1 MFYPQGLIE
10 PRRSGRNSHLSV
22 GGASSYCLNGW
33 TCARKDRCPLG
44 GELPLKLNADPAGG
58 FVVIALS
65 VGPNGA
71 LGGILTITAER

>member
-1 MFYPQGLIE
+1 MPKRVDLRTKG
-10 PRRSGRNSHLSV
+10 SLS
-22 GGASSYCLNGW
+22 
-33 TCARKDRCPLG
+33 LG

-58 FVVIALS
+58 FVGIALS